1 MQAFEKHLRENE
13 KSPATIEKYL
23 RDARACL
30 FWLDGRKPTKDG
42 DASYNRITSAEVEI
56 TITRATPTG
65 APKYTPI
72 TTSGKTLADAGLTLT
87 GSTLNLN
94 AGTLVW
100 VDNASNILP
109 DTTAVAANTTYKWIF
124 TPTDANYTTLTG
136 SIELYHKSSSSGG
149 SGWYYSIPTI

>member
-13 KSPATIEKYL
+13 KSPATTEKYL

-42 DASYNRITSAEVEI
+42 DASYNRITSAGVEI
-56 TITRATPTG
+56 TITRA
-65 APKYTPI
+65 
-72 TTSGKTLADAGLTLT
+72 TLT